1 MLDDQTGQPETPL
14 DEAPGCSAP
23 GLARFSRVRA
33 QTIALTDG
41 LSEADAQA
49 QSMPDASPAK
59 WHLAHT
65 AWFFEQFVA
74 VPYLRGYR
82 AFDPAFGLL
91 FNSYYEGAG
100 RRVDRAK
107 RGLITRPGLDR
118 VRAYRLY
125 VDQAIGS
132 AWGILS
138 RAANDLVTLGLAH
151 EEQHQELILTDL
163 LHLMSENPLSP
174 ALFAGRPPTP
184 CEVPPLR
191 WIEQPG
197 GIAEIGHDPA
207 DGFAF
212 DNEGPRHRVLLRRHA
227 LASRLV
233 TNAEWEEFVSSG
245 GYGNPLLWLSEG
257 WTWVQAHSVT
267 APLYWRGEAGAW
279 RQFGLGGEQPLDPA
293 APVSHIS
300 YYEADAYARWFGVRL
315 PTEAEWE
322 VAADGHSAAG
332 GNQMDAPGP
341 VRPRAAESGGLTQ
354 LYGDCWEWTAS
365 AYLPHP
371 GFRALAG
378 VAGEYNGKFMINQMV
393 LKGGSCFTPRGH
405 VRPSYRNFFPPAAR
419 WQVTGLRLAR
429 DI

>member
-1 MLDDQTGQPETPL
+1 MLDDQTNQPETPL
-14 DEAPGCSAP
+14 DDQAGGSAP
-23 GLARFSRVRA
+23 GLARFASVRA
-33 QTIALTDG
+33 QTLALSAG

-74 VPYLRGYR
+74 VPFVRSYR
-82 AFDPAFGLL
+82 AFDPAFGRL

-100 RRVDRAK
+100 YRVDRAK

-118 VRAYRLY
+118 VRAYRSH
-125 VDQAIGS
+125 VGRAITA
-132 AWGILS
+132 AWDGLPD
-138 RAANDLVTLGLAH
+138 AAHDLLTLGLAH
-151 EEQHQELILTDL
+151 EEQHQELLLTDL

-174 ALFAGRPPTP
+174 ALFAGTPPDLGAA
-184 CEVPPLR
+184 PPLR

-197 GIAEIGHDPA
+197 GITEIGHDHA

-212 DNEGPRHRVLLRRHA
+212 DNEGPRHRVLLRPHA

-233 TNAEWEEFVSSG
+233 TNGEWDEFISAG
-245 GYGNPLLWLSEG
+245 GYRDPLLWLADG
-257 WTWVQAHSVT
+257 WAWVQANGVT
-267 APLYWRGEAGAW
+267 APLYWRGEPGAW

-300 YYEADAYARWFGVRL
+300 YYEADAYARWGGARL

-322 VAADGHSAAG
+322 VAAAAHNPSG
-332 GNQMDAPGP
+332 GNQLDVPGAA
-341 VRPRAAESGGLTQ
+341 RPRAAESDGLTQ

-371 GFRALAG
+371 GFRALEG